1 MLCNRCENRISRSVV
16 PAAGYAVSTDLSDS
30 LASLLCARC
39 GTLLLRADPEE
50 ALLTKLSQMSRFGL
64 GADDRP
70 LLGGS
75 AQAK

>member
-1 MLCNRCENRISRSVV
+1 MPTGR
-16 PAAGYAVSTDLSDS
+16 YAVTTDLSDS

-39 GTLLLRADPEE
+39 GTLLLQADPQE

-70 LLGGS
+70 LLDGS
-75 AQAK
+75 AQPD

>member
-1 MLCNRCENRISRSVV
+1 MQ
-16 PAAGYAVSTDLSDS
+16 YAVSTDLSDS

-70 LLGGS
+70 LLAGS
-75 AQAK
+75 PQPK